1 MNTKMKMLA
10 VLVLSCLVSSASAQ
24 QTIKRKGNTSS
35 TSAKS
40 KTVTSNRRRTSG
52 NAHSRVNDD
61 YIVEDSVAVEVDDE
75 PAGTT
80 YLMELSM
87 ASGFKL
93 YGRKY
98 ADYVDN
104 ADAQKDLAKDL
115 QECKNA
121 KTGCLTNHKGIY
133 VYGGN
138 GYNSN
143 GLNSDMKD
151 ALSYCNKNKFTV
163 NDVAVTDV
171 GWWCVVYENTLYKG
185 NVPEDCKKALDG
197 FAKNNEK
204 ILSISISENGNYA
217 IVTDSHYEASNSFD
231 SKILGQAIE
240 RYGRIRS
247 VCITNRGILVTCA
260 NGIYFWDVPSNVIDK
275 LQKKNGTPTLVRY
288 TDSGTYM
295 AFDGD
300 GFQAFY
306 M

>member
-1 MNTKMKMLA
+1 MNMKLKMLA
-10 VLVLSCLVSSASAQ
+10 VLVLSCLASSANAQ
-24 QTIKRKGNTSS
+24 QTIKRKGGTTS
-35 TSAKS
+35 KP
-40 KTVTSNRRRTSG
+40 KTVTPAKRRTNS
-52 NAHSRVNDD
+52 NTRTRVYDD
-61 YIVEDSVAVEVDDE
+61 IVVDTVGIDEVDDG
-75 PAGTT
+75 PGTS

-87 ASGFKL
+87 ESGFKL

-98 ADYVDN
+98 ADYVDK

-151 ALSYCNKNKFTV
+151 ALSYCNKYKFTI

-171 GWWCVVYENTLYKG
+171 GWWCVVYENSLYKG

-197 FAKNNEK
+197 FIKNNEK
-204 ILSISISENGNYA
+204 ILSVSISENGNYA

-231 SKILGQAIE
+231 NKILGQAIE

-247 VCITNRGILVTCA
+247 VCITNRGIMVTCA
-260 NGIYFWDVPSNVIDK
+260 RGIYFWDVPSNIIDK
-275 LQKKNGTPTLVRY
+275 LQNRNGTPTLVRY